1 MYCLSALFGDISIRD
16 LFRLRAY
23 KRDFDRKNRG
33 YFRPDGTIVFCGPQG
48 SGKTLSAVR
57 YVRRL
62 KEIYPEAIVISNIKL
77 TGIDTIEFQG
87 LDDMSVYPN
96 NGIYGTII
104 LIDEIQIEFNSLE
117 SLNVSPSEM
126 AVISQQRKR
135 RVHIVGTSQLFTRI
149 SKVYREQITAAID
162 CSCLFNSI
170 QKNSIIDFDACAYDI
185 NGNLTKTAY
194 TRSIYWTRSPRDFE
208 SYDTTTIVTRKGGSS
223 RVYSR
228 YMGTGAPRR
237 SR

>member
-1 MYCLSALFGDISIRD
+1 MYCLSALLGDVKLKD
-16 LFRLRAY
+16 FFALRKY
-23 KRDFDRKNRG
+23 QRDFDKKNRG
-33 YFRPDGTIVFCGPQG
+33 YFKPDGTIVFCGPQG

-62 KEIYPEAIVISNIKL
+62 LDLYPSAIVISNIQL
-77 TGIDTIEFQG
+77 TGIDTIPFQG

-96 NGIYGTII
+96 NGIYGTIV

-162 CSCLFNSI
+162 CSCILGCI

-185 NGNLTKTAY
+185 QGNLTKTAY
-194 TRSIYWTRSPRDFE
+194 SRNIYWSRSPRDFDL
-208 SYDTTTIVTRKGGSS
+208 YDTTSIVTRKGGSS
-223 RVYSR
+223 RVY
-228 YMGTGAPRR
+228 PRR
-237 SR
+237 MASGSPGRGR